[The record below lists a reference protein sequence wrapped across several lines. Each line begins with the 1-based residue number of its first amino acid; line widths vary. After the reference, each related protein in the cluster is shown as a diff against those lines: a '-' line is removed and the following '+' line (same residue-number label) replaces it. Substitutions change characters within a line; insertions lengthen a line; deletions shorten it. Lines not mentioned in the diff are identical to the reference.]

1 MTTTPGPLDDRV
13 DIGPA
18 SDGEEEI
25 ASGAVG
31 DELGVTAALLDT
43 VDPVSFGRTLV
54 EAVVGSVRHPGH
66 AFGATARY
74 ASGVLA
80 AAQSSLARAAGAV
93 SKGPVD
99 LPARDR
105 RFTDPG
111 WTSNAWFYF
120 LLEHHLLFERFLQD
134 LVDAGRLDDD
144 KAGKARFAAQ
154 VVADALAPSNYLWSN
169 PAALRKALETGG
181 LSTVHGFRN
190 FIADV
195 RENDGFPRKVD
206 RSFFTVGRD
215 LAATPGKVV
224 YRNDLMELIQFSPQT
239 ETVFEIPMLFS
250 PAWINKYYIMD
261 LKPGSSFVEW
271 AVQHHHTVFIISYRN
286 PDASM
291 ASVTMD
297 DYLTQG
303 LLEAVDVIG
312 EITGAPQ
319 VNVVALCLGGTLATM
334 LLAYLTARGDD
345 RVRSATLTN
354 TLVDFGEPGQ
364 LGVFADRRTVESLAS
379 RISARG
385 YLDGKQMARTF
396 DLLRANDLIWS
407 YVATNWLMGEH
418 PPPFELLA
426 WNDDSTNMPAT
437 MHARYLRECYVKNSL
452 ARNELE
458 VAGARLVVSDVKQ
471 DMYVLS
477 AIDDHIAPWRSCYK
491 TTQLVQGDT
500 RFVLTSSGHIAGIVN
515 PPGPKTRHWTNPRL
529 DPDPDV
535 WLAGAEEH
543 RGTWWEDW
551 ATWVSTRAGERVAPR
566 APGSD
571 RYPPIAD
578 APGTYVFG

>member
-1 MTTTPGPLDDRV
+1 MTTTPGPSGDRV

-18 SDGEEEI
+18 DDGDEEI

-43 VDPVSFGRTLV
+43 VDPVSFGRAFV
-54 EAVVGSVRHPGH
+54 EAIAGTLRHPGH
-66 AFGATARY
+66 SFGATTRY

-80 AAQSSLARAAGAV
+80 AAQSGLARAVGAE

-105 RFTDPG
+105 RFADPG

-134 LVDAGRLDDD
+134 LVDAGHLDDA
-144 KAGKARFAAQ
+144 KAGKARFAAH

-169 PAALRKALETGG
+169 PAVLRKALETGG
-181 LSTVHGFRN
+181 LSIVHGLRN
-190 FIADV
+190 FVADV

-206 RSFFTVGRD
+206 RSVFTVGRD

-224 YRNDLMELIQFSPQT
+224 YRNDLMELIQYAPQT
-239 ETVFEIPMLFS
+239 ESVFEIPMLFS

-354 TLVDFGEPGQ
+354 TLVDFSDPGQ

-407 YVATNWLMGEH
+407 YVATNWLMGEQ

-437 MHARYLRECYVKNSL
+437 MHARYLRECYVENSL
-452 ARNELE
+452 ARNDLE
-458 VAGARLVVSDVKQ
+458 VAGVRLVVSDIKQ

-515 PPGPKTRHWTNPRL
+515 PPGPKTRHWTNSRL

-543 RGTWWEDW
+543 RATWWEDW
-551 ATWVSTRAGERVAPR
+551 AAWVSIRAGERVAAR
-566 APGSD
+566 VPGSD

-578 APGTYVFG
+578 APGTYVLG